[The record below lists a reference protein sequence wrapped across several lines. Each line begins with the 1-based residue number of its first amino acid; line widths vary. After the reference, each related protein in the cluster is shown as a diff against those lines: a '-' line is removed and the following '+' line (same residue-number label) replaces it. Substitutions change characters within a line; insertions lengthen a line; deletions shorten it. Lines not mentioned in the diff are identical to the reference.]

1 MMKHEGKS
9 MQLWP
14 GGESVRVKG
23 TGDALRVQ
31 AKGVWRKP
39 ASAMAYKVRV
49 EELAETYVERDV
61 LCCDSALVTDM
72 MKAEV
77 KGFSIDD
84 VRNMYPDPSD
94 WDEDVCHGFLDD
106 RGVSY
111 DEEDDLDHLKEKIR
125 DCDPNEA
132 YEWWRVTEWL
142 AKKLDD
148 LGEII
153 LENDYGYWWGR
164 GCTGQQMIMDG
175 TLQEVARKALS
186 S

>member
-1 MMKHEGKS
+1 MSEHGKTI
-9 MQLWP
+9 QLWP
-14 GGESVRVKG
+14 GGESVTLKGSGDSLKVKS
-23 TGDALRVQ
+23 
-31 AKGVWRKP
+31 KGGWRKP
-39 ASAMAYKVRV
+39 GSALAYQIRV
-49 EELAETYVERDV
+49 EELAEAYLDRDV
-61 LCCDSALVTDM
+61 LCCDSALVDDM
-72 MKAEV
+72 MKAGV
-77 KGFSIDD
+77 KGFSIDE

-94 WDEDVCHGFLDD
+94 WDDATCRSFLDD

-111 DEEDDLDHLKEKIR
+111 DDEDDNLDYLKELVR

-142 AKKLDD
+142 AKGLDE

-175 TLQEVARKALS
+175 TLQEVAKRALS
-186 S
+186 R